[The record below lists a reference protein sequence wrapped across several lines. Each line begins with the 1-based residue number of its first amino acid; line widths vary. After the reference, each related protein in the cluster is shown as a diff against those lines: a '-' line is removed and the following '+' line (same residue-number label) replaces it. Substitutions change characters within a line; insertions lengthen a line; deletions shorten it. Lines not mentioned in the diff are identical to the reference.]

1 MIGCF
6 NISLFSYFDIHRIFD
21 LLSFRLWDFVL
32 WWFDLDFLIFD
43 FNFDFILCISFL
55 FIFLI
60 HFFLKLLFSFL
71 VNYITINSHF
81 KILKFPIIVCLTLI
95 SFVTFLFNT
104 SLIWCL
110 HILDIFNSIQIV
122 CFQDFTGFYEILSI
136 NSKHYKHTQNFSFYI
151 YILFYYILHIVN
163 TLTIVALRFFFSYS
177 YDYNLHTDYTLNHKN
192 VDIKCKNLISL
203 WTLHNNYIKN
213 TFISEY
219 YFLHQLNINFLVTF
233 LLNLIFYEFSIFYS
247 VTRTYSTWLFIKTSK
262 NLVHLS
268 TRFTI
273 ILGKHQFSNI
283 SHIHLFTYIIFLLN
297 YYGNFIKDFN
307 YINFIISPYLQ
318 LYIYTYYTINFN
330 LILTKWLKKQL
341 NFLSSF

>member
-1 MIGCF
+1 MVGCF

-71 VNYITINSHF
+71 VNYITLNSH
-81 KILKFPIIVCLTLI
+81 LKSLNLPIIICLTLI

-104 SLIWCL
+104 CLIWCL
-110 HILDIFNSIQIV
+110 LVLEIFSTLQIV
-122 CFQDFTGFYEILSI
+122 CFQDFSGFYEILSI
-136 NSKHYKHTQNFSFYI
+136 TSKHCKHTQILNFYI
-151 YILFYYILHIVN
+151 YILFYYVLNIVN

-177 YDYNLHTDYTLNHKN
+177 YEYSLHTDYALSHKI
-192 VDIKCKNLISL
+192 VDIRCKNLIAL

-213 TFISEY
+213 N
-219 YFLHQLNINFLVTF
+219 FLGLYHFLQQLNINFLVTF
-233 LLNLIFYEFSIFYS
+233 LLTLIFYEFSVFYTS
-247 VTRTYSTWLFIKTSK
+247 TRLLLTWLFLKNSK

-268 TRFTI
+268 IKFTI
-273 ILGKHQFSNI
+273 TLGKHQFSNI
-283 SHIHLFTYIIFLLN
+283 SHIHLFTYIIFLIN
-297 YYGNFIKDFN
+297 YYGNFVKDFN
-307 YINFIISPYLQ
+307 YINFILSIYLQ

-330 LILTKWLKKQL
+330 FILYKWFKKQL
-341 NFLSSF
+341 NFLASF